1 MRSEWVLRL
10 GWTLLHFLWQ
20 GAAIATVYATARRVF
35 ASRGPNTRYLLAC
48 AALAV
53 MIAAPAVTWLR
64 LAPAAGVPDPVYRI
78 QSSPAPASPRT
89 GAVLA
94 DVGPEMVA
102 ARVVE
107 VLPWIVMAWMAGA
120 TAFGIR
126 LAFGC
131 ALARTMRSRQARLA
145 PPEWQ
150 RALDRLRAR
159 VGVSRPVQLIVS
171 GLVDAPAVVGWW
183 KPVVL
188 VPVGALV
195 GLSAEAVEAVLAHE
209 LAHIRRHD
217 YLLGVAQRAAEALLF
232 YHPAVWWVSG
242 QIRAERELC
251 CDDIALACGADAFT
265 YARALAQLEA
275 GRRPALGFAMSALGG
290 SLARRIA
297 RLLGRPHV
305 QETSAA
311 PGVLTLLALLVA
323 VGYGMYAQSDARPA
337 FQAASIKRDVGLPGL
352 MMVRPEPGGT
362 LRAQNAPLI
371 LLIQNAYQVQA
382 FQVIGGPSWINT
394 DGYDVEAKPEGP
406 ADREHV
412 WKMLQTLLADRF
424 QLTLHRETRDVAGY
438 ALTAVNAAKLPAA
451 KADGCVPAAPDALPP
466 PPRQG
471 SPGPCGR
478 LWIQMSPNGL
488 NVTGGRIQMP
498 ELVRILGVMTG
509 KPVLDRTETG
519 REFDVKLTFTPDEVT
534 MGLPGAGGPHDSGG
548 MRLPSDPEKPN
559 LLAALQE
566 QLGLKLSA
574 AKVPVEVLVID
585 RVERPTAN

>member
-10 GWTLLHFLWQ
+10 GWTLVHFLWQ
-20 GAAIATVYATARRVF
+20 GAAIAGVYAVARRAF
-35 ASRGPNTRYLLAC
+35 ASRSANARYLLAC
-48 AALAV
+48 MALTV
-53 MIAAPAVTWLR
+53 MIAAPAITWLS
-64 LAPAAGVPDPVYRI
+64 LAPAADLPDPVYRI
-78 QSSPAPASPRT
+78 QSTPPAASPRA
-89 GAVLA
+89 AVLA
-94 DVGPEMVA
+94 DVDPGIVSS
-102 ARVVE
+102 RVVN
-107 VLPWIVMAWMAGA
+107 VLPWVVMVWMAGA

-131 ALARTMRSRQARLA
+131 ALARNMRSRQARPA

-150 RALDRLRAR
+150 HALDCLRAR

-188 VPVGALV
+188 APVGALA
-195 GLSAEAVEAVLAHE
+195 GLSPEGVEAVLAHE
-209 LAHIRRHD
+209 LAHIRRND
-217 YLLGVAQRAAEALLF
+217 YLVGVAQRAAEALLF

-275 GRRPALGFAMSALGG
+275 GRRPALGFAMSASGG

-297 RLLGRPHV
+297 RLLGRTRP

-311 PGVLTLLALLVA
+311 PGVLTLVALLVA

-337 FQAASIKRDVGLPGL
+337 FQAASIKREVGSAGL
-352 MMVRPEPGGT
+352 MMVQPEPGGV
-362 LRAQNAPLI
+362 LRAKNAPLI
-371 LLIQNAYQVQA
+371 LLIQNAYRVQA
-382 FQVIGGPSWINT
+382 FQVMGGPSWINT
-394 DGYDVEAKPEGP
+394 EGYNIEAKPDAP
-406 ADREHV
+406 ADRERV

-424 QLTLHRETRDVAGY
+424 QLALHRETRDVPGY
-438 ALTAVNAAKLPAA
+438 ALTAVNAAKLPAP
-451 KADGCVPAAPDALPP
+451 KADGCVPVAPDVPIP
-466 PPRQG
+466 PPRPG

-488 NVTGGRIQMP
+488 NVTGGRIGMP
-498 ELVRILGVMTG
+498 ELVRILGVVTG
-509 KPVLDRTETG
+509 KPVLDRTEMG
-519 REFDVKLTFTPDEVT
+519 SEFDVKLSFTPDEVA

-548 MRLPSDPEKPN
+548 ARLPTDPEKPN

-566 QLGLKLSA
+566 QLGLKLSG

-585 RVERPTAN
+585 HVERPTAN